1 MTGNV
6 GDERKK
12 SRRKAENS
20 EFDGCASLMYDI
32 ELEKNILG
40 SFMTASFLQIQRFR
54 ENVRADDFYSTF
66 NQRLYTLISQLNDRG
81 EDVNLMTVVSEYRK
95 SDANPPI
102 RELADIST
110 FVLPSLIEVPKY
122 IEILLEYSR
131 RRKLWFTAQQMLAAS
146 KTTGESMDNVIDMC
160 RDMLNDM
167 PTTSNKKE
175 NDLADVLKEIDDIVF
190 DNEQGNSEKRKTNTG
205 FEYLD
210 NKGGLQETDLIIIG
224 AQSSQGKTSF
234 ALSIL
239 KNVILSGNKTAF
251 YTMEMTNAQLVSRIV
266 ASISGVPSNI
276 LMTRK
281 LDTEQKEKYQSSI
294 EQLYKIKENMLFDT
308 REVFSI
314 SEICNSIRRMKEN
327 HPELKGVVIDYLQLI
342 QGQAHGEMREH
353 FVGRT
358 ARTLKNLAK
367 GLHIWI
373 IALSQINRDNSNPI
387 PTINR
392 LRDSGQVEEAADMV
406 LLIYRPEYY
415 NTTQGMHL
423 KFPPPYENENV
434 EGRAVIII
442 GKGRRTGI
450 GSFICKFDAPTTTF
464 STDDRFVTWV
474 NKDKE
479 VMDNS
484 DLADREEKN
493 NDMPF

>member
-1 MTGNV
+1 MKRIIN
-6 GDERKK
+6 
-12 SRRKAENS
+12 
-20 EFDGCASLMYDI
+20 
-32 ELEKNILG
+32 
-40 SFMTASFLQIQRFR
+40 
-54 ENVRADDFYSTF
+54 
-66 NQRLYTLISQLNDRG
+66 YTLAVTLGLCALSCSDDHFDINP
-81 EDVNLMTVVSEYRK
+81 DVAGRQTLWESINS
-95 SDANPPI
+95 NP
-102 RELADIST
+102 ELTQFADI
-110 FVLPSLIEVPKY
+110 L
-122 IEILLEYSR
+122 
-131 RRKLWFTAQQMLAAS
+131 
-146 KTTGESMDNVIDMC
+146 DNVYYSKSEGSTTSLKYS
-160 RDMLNDM
+160 DMLNHDQTFTIWA
-167 PTTSNKKE
+167 PKNGSFDYDKYKALVATDPYTVEKE
-175 NDLADVLKEIDDIVF
+175 LIQNHIVRYSHVM
-190 DNEQGNSEKRKTNTG
+190 NGS
-205 FEYLD
+205 
-210 NKGGLQETDLIIIG
+210 
-224 AQSSQGKTSF
+224 
-234 ALSIL
+234 
-239 KNVILSGNKTAF
+239 KTAF

-266 ASISGVPSNI
+266 ASISGVPSNV

-281 LDTEQKEKYQSSI
+281 LDAEQKEKYQSSL

-353 FVGRT
+353 FVGRI

-367 GLHIWI
+367 ELHIWI

-387 PTINR
+387 PTMNR

-464 STDDRFVTWV
+464 STDDRFIAWV

-484 DLADREEKN
+484 DLTEREEKN